1 MSINHA
7 VDLSDA
13 ITNITTFF
21 IMLAFVSWNLYKYKL
36 NASDKFFIFAL
47 CMYPLAYLFLMI
59 GAILYLLEDKLY
71 DDELYSFINLRILP
85 FNYLVMWSIEL
96 MLTFEMQLMR
106 VRLESDDPK
115 AYRTKLKKWKIFR
128 FFTLFASTIMSAL
141 QMFLTT

>member
-47 CMYPLAYLFLMI
+47 CMYPFAYLFLMI

-96 MLTFEMQLMR
+96 MLTFEM
-106 VRLESDDPK
+106 
-115 AYRTKLKKWKIFR
+115 
-128 FFTLFASTIMSAL
+128 
-141 QMFLTT
+141 